1 MFRNNSILLNKGEL
15 LMDYM
20 ERFKCNWSADSVRL
34 IATPSQAAKSA
45 FFYVQE
51 AGYFQTQ
58 PQYFTERSHLNSYLV
73 VFTLSGKGYLKY
85 NNKNYTLLPKQAFFI
100 DCMEH
105 HCYETGTEDNWEFL
119 WVHFNGSS
127 SRGYYNQY
135 IKSGSP
141 VLNID
146 DNSLIPDILQ
156 QIVDVQR
163 KKDIR
168 TEIICSRLLIELLTE
183 LLLADRNI
191 NMLNSFLPDYIQA
204 AMDLLDKRFNE
215 KITLDD
221 LASKFSISKF
231 HFSKEFKKFIGIT
244 PNEYLISARINYS
257 KELLKY
263 SSVPVTEIA
272 EIIGINNTSHFIN
285 LFKCRTGVTPLSF
298 RNKWK
303 IITSIVK

>member
-1 MFRNNSILLNKGEL
+1 
-15 LMDYM
+15 MDYM
-20 ERFKCNWSADSVRL
+20 ERIRCDWSSDSVRL

-73 VFTLSGKGYLKY
+73 IFTLSGKGYLKY
-85 NNKNYTLLPKQAFFI
+85 NNKKYTLLPKQAFFI

-105 HCYETGTEDNWEFL
+105 HYYETDKEDRWEIL

-135 IKSGSP
+135 IKNGSP
-141 VLNID
+141 VLNIAN
-146 DNSLIPDILQ
+146 NSLIPDILH

-168 TEIICSRLLIELLTE
+168 TEIICSKLLVELLTE
-183 LLLADRNI
+183 LLLANSNI
-191 NMLNSFLPDYIQA
+191 NLSDSFSPDYIQS
-204 AMDLLDKRFNE
+204 AMDELDKRFNE
-215 KITLDD
+215 KITLDQ
-221 LASKFSISKF
+221 LASKFSVSKF
-231 HFSKEFKKFIGIT
+231 HFSKEFKRFIGIT
-244 PNEYLISARINYS
+244 PNEYLISARINYA

-263 SSVPVTEIA
+263 STVPVTEIA
-272 EIIGINNTSHFIN
+272 EMVGINNTSHFIN
-285 LFKCRTGVTPLSF
+285 LFKSRTGVTPLAF

-303 IITSIVK
+303 IMK

>member
-1 MFRNNSILLNKGEL
+1 
-15 LMDYM
+15 MDYM
-20 ERFKCNWSADSVRL
+20 ERVQCDWSSDSVRL
-34 IATPSQAAKSA
+34 IATPSPAAKSA

-85 NNKNYTLLPKQAFFI
+85 NNKNYTLLHKQAFFI

-105 HCYETGTEDNWEFL
+105 HYYETDREDRWEIL

-135 IKSGSP
+135 IKNSSP
-141 VLNID
+141 VLNIA
-146 DNSLIPDILQ
+146 DNSLIPAILH

-168 TEIICSRLLIELLTE
+168 TEIICSKLIVELLTE
-183 LLLADRNI
+183 LLLENSNI
-191 NMLNSFLPDYIQA
+191 NMADSFLPIYIQS
-204 AMDLLDKRFNE
+204 AMDELDKRFNE
-215 KITLDD
+215 RITLDQ
-221 LASKFSISKF
+221 LANKFSVSKF
-231 HFSKEFKKFIGIT
+231 HFSKEFKKFTGIT
-244 PNEYLISARINYS
+244 PNEYLISARINYA

-263 SSVPVTEIA
+263 SSVPITEIA
-272 EIIGINNTSHFIN
+272 EMVGINNISHFIN
-285 LFKCRTGVTPLSF
+285 LFKSRTGGTPLTF

-303 IITSIVK
+303 IQS